1 MKLAKRLLTI
11 SIITIGLILPHLVIA
26 SSDGATIYEEACTGC
41 HNAGSRPLDN
51 VHLSKAQWKES
62 VEQMASLGA
71 EVPSGK
77 KLEMLLDYLVI
88 HKGPIGPATDTG
100 KK

>member
-1 MKLAKRLLTI
+1 MVTGFL
-11 SIITIGLILPHLVIA
+11 LPHIVSA
-26 SSDGATIYEEACTGC
+26 ASDGAAIFGEACTGC
-41 HNAGSRPLDN
+41 HNASSRPLDN
-51 VHLSKAQWKES
+51 VHLTKAQWKET

-77 KLEMLLDYLVI
+77 KLELLFDYLVSTY
-88 HKGPIGPATDTG
+88 GPSDAV